1 MTMTPTLRRLLLREI
16 LLTTMFVTLAFLALF
31 IFFDFI
37 EQLSSVGRA
46 DRPGFHIPQALVY
59 VLLLAPAH
67 LYELLPITVLI
78 GTIYVMTR
86 LAQSSEFT
94 ILRTSGLGPWRALV
108 MLLSAGTLF
117 AATTFVIG
125 DYLSPWSNQTAESYR
140 AQFRAGGA
148 AIGKAGAWLR
158 EREPYARYGIN
169 IGALLPDG
177 TLERVRIYEID
188 NAGNLVSTMQAP
200 RARFNDDQSWTLLD
214 VERTEFVAAGS
225 DVHRIETSLLPSYRW
240 PTNISPE
247 MIAAAVL
254 DPNRMNAVDL
264 FLYIRHLE
272 TNAQNADRYEIQF
285 WKKVFYPLS
294 CLVMVMMALPFA
306 YLHFRNQGISL
317 YVFGGVMAGVAFF
330 FLNSMF
336 GYIGELRQWTPWIAA
351 ATPGLIFMLFSLAA
365 FAWLVLKR

>member
-1 MTMTPTLRRLLLREI
+1 MMMTPTLRRLLFREI
-16 LLTTMFVTLAFLALF
+16 LFTVSFVTLAFLALF

-37 EQLSSVGRA
+37 DQLSAVGRP
-46 DRPGFHIPQALVY
+46 DRPGFYVTQALVY
-59 VLLLAPAH
+59 VLLLAPGH

-108 MLLSAGTLF
+108 MLLTAGGVF
-117 AATTFVIG
+117 AVTTFAIG
-125 DYLSPWSNQTAESYR
+125 DYFSPWANQAAQTYR
-140 AQFRAGGA
+140 AQFRSSGA
-148 AIGKAGAWLR
+148 PIGKAGAWLR
-158 EREPYARYGIN
+158 EREPYAKYGIN

-177 TLERVRIYEID
+177 SLEQVRIYEID
-188 NAGNLVSTMQAP
+188 NAGYLVSTMQAP
-200 RARFNDDQSWTLLD
+200 KARINNDQSWTLLD
-214 VERTEFVAAGS
+214 VERTEFNADGP
-225 DVHRIETSLLPSYRW
+225 DVHRIETTMLPSYRW
-240 PTNISPE
+240 PTNISQE
-247 MIAAAVL
+247 MIVAAVL
-254 DPNRMNAVDL
+254 DPDRMNTVDL

-272 TNAQNADRYEIQF
+272 DNAQNADRYEIQF

-306 YLHFRNQGISL
+306 YLHFRSQGISL
-317 YVFGGVMAGVAFF
+317 YVFGGVMAGVTFF

-351 ATPGLIFMLFSLAA
+351 ATPGLIFMLISLAA